1 MLKKPNAVKNLKC
14 VAMDLEKGFVV
25 TWDCSSGATSYQ
37 IERKKVLKGKTDKTE
52 EIFIRSNADGR
63 KGNIFIFNDT
73 STKISATSEYRYVI
87 TAMNTRGSSGS
98 RTTKDTKPGTC
109 PQGSITKLVAD
120 VARTAEINLSWEA
133 VSRANQYHVYYQK
146 TSSKTTLITKVAS
159 TSAILKRA
167 SIEGGFVY
175 VEPANGW
182 GESKGAIRLWLA
194 IDGKKVS
201 TFTK

>member
-1 MLKKPNAVKNLKC
+1 
-14 VAMDLEKGFVV
+14 MDLVKGFVV
-25 TWDCSSGATSYQ
+25 TWDCSNGATSYI
-37 IERKKVLKGKTDKTE
+37 IERKRVTTGIDKTE
-52 EIFIRSNADGR
+52 EIFIRSSADGR

-87 TAMNTRGSSGS
+87 TAMNSRGSSGS

-120 VARTAEINLSWEA
+120 VAKTAEINLSWES
-133 VSRANQYHVYYQK
+133 VSRANQYYVYYQK
-146 TSSKTTLITKVAS
+146 TSSKTMLITKVAS

-201 TFTK
+201 AFTK

>member
-1 MLKKPNAVKNLKC
+1 MNL
-14 VAMDLEKGFVV
+14 VKGFVV
-25 TWDCSSGATSYQ
+25 TWDCSNGVTSYI
-37 IERKKVLKGKTDKTE
+37 IERKRVTTGIDKTE
-52 EIFIRSNADGR
+52 QTFNISADEYR
-63 KGNIFIFNDT
+63 KGNKIIFN
-73 STKISATSEYRYVI
+73 SK
-87 TAMNTRGSSGS
+87 
-98 RTTKDTKPGTC
+98 
-109 PQGSITKLVAD
+109 
-120 VARTAEINLSWEA
+120 
-133 VSRANQYHVYYQK
+133 ANQYYVYYQK

-201 TFTK
+201 AFTK

>member
-1 MLKKPNAVKNLKC
+1 
-14 VAMDLEKGFVV
+14 MDLVKGFVV
-25 TWDCSSGATSYQ
+25 TWDCSSGATSYK
-37 IERKKVLKGKTDKTE
+37 IERKRVTSGLDKTE
-52 EIFIRSNADGR
+52 QTFNISADEYR
-63 KGNIFIFNDT
+63 KGNKIIFN
-73 STKISATSEYRYVI
+73 
-87 TAMNTRGSSGS
+87 
-98 RTTKDTKPGTC
+98 
-109 PQGSITKLVAD
+109 
-120 VARTAEINLSWEA
+120 
-133 VSRANQYHVYYQK
+133 SRANQYYVYYQK

-201 TFTK
+201 AFTK

>member
-1 MLKKPNAVKNLKC
+1 MSIMLKKPNAVKNLKC
-14 VAMDLEKGFVV
+14 VAMDLVKGFVV
-25 TWDCSSGATSYQ
+25 TWDCSNGATSYI
-37 IERKKVLKGKTDKTE
+37 IERKRVTTGIDKTE
-52 EIFIRSNADGR
+52 QTFNISADEYR
-63 KGNIFIFNDT
+63 KGNKIIFN
-73 STKISATSEYRYVI
+73 
-87 TAMNTRGSSGS
+87 
-98 RTTKDTKPGTC
+98 
-109 PQGSITKLVAD
+109 
-120 VARTAEINLSWEA
+120 
-133 VSRANQYHVYYQK
+133 SRANQYYVYYQK

-201 TFTK
+201 AFTK

>member
-1 MLKKPNAVKNLKC
+1 
-14 VAMDLEKGFVV
+14 MDLVKGFVV
-25 TWDCSSGATSYQ
+25 TWDCSNGDTSYI
-37 IERKKVLKGKTDKTE
+37 IERKRVTTGTDKTE
-52 EIFIRSNADGR
+52 QTFNISADEYR
-63 KGNIFIFNDT
+63 KGNKIIFNDT

-87 TAMNTRGSSGS
+87 TAMNSRGSSGS

-120 VARTAEINLSWEA
+120 VAKTAEINLSWEA

-201 TFTK
+201 AFTK